1 MKWKCMFCNKPATI
15 HIEKIVN
22 LKQQKA
28 HLCERCARERNLLPD
43 TPGPQIDLK
52 ALMNLLMPP
61 IQISSG
67 SELATAT
74 EAGCTKCGLSYAAF
88 KAEGRLGCEHDYE
101 AFRSVLEPLLE
112 RIQRAVVHVGKAPVA
127 YRSAKI
133 EDLRIQMK
141 AAVAVEDYEQAA
153 RLRDL
158 IRQQEAEGT
167 PG

>member
-15 HIEKIVN
+15 HIEKLVN

-28 HLCERCARERNLLPD
+28 HLCERCAKERNLLPD

-52 ALMNLLMPP
+52 ALMNLLMPLQVP
-61 IQISSG
+61 SEAG
-67 SELATAT
+67 SAAAT
-74 EAGCTKCGLSYAAF
+74 EAGCTNCGLSYAAF

-101 AFRSVLEPLLE
+101 AFRPVLEPLLE
-112 RIQRAVVHVGKAPVA
+112 RIQRAVVHVGKTPVA

-133 EDLRIQMK
+133 EGLRIQMK

-167 PG
+167 AG

>member
-1 MKWKCMFCNKPATI
+1 MKSKCMFCNKPATI
-15 HIEKIVN
+15 HIEEIVN
-22 LKQQKA
+22 LKQRRA

-52 ALMNLLMPP
+52 ALMSLLMPP
-61 IQISSG
+61 IQVASESG
-67 SELATAT
+67 STGT
-74 EAGCTKCGLSYAAF
+74 DAGCSKCGLSYAAF

-101 AFRSVLEPLLE
+101 VFRSILEPLLE
-112 RIQRAVVHVGKAPVA
+112 RIQRSVVHVGKTPVA
-127 YRSAKI
+127 HRAAKI
-133 EDLRIQMK
+133 EGLRIQMK

-167 PG
+167 TG